1 MVILFVII
9 SRARKILSFRKGLV
23 TPVSFILILF
33 SLTIVST
40 IAYNYSLIQIKHR
53 GEDLKIIAIEDK
65 MLDLE
70 EAISDISWS
79 SGAARTLVFANYGGT
94 FKVDNSSNHL
104 ELNITMDETDYTL
117 FDSNIGGFLYE
128 LPSINV
134 INYGKWI
141 KGDSRVI
148 VNQSSSYQASMKIEP
163 SREKQELKAHY
174 RPLIVSSVGSLSDE
188 RRLNIIRIY
197 IINLNTSEGIYTS
210 GEFRIKVDC
219 SDVNS
224 HLYNYILDSSE
235 TYMTFTV
242 NLAGKLGNLIVP
254 LTIGE
259 AGSIVRLEV
268 LTNQISI
275 RGVAI

>member
-1 MVILFVII
+1 L
-9 SRARKILSFRKGLV
+9 A

-40 IAYNYSLIQIKHR
+40 IAYNYSLNQIKHR

-70 EAISDISWS
+70 ETISDISWS
-79 SGAARTLVFANYGGT
+79 SGASRTLMFANYGGS

-104 ELNITMDETDYTL
+104 ELNITIDEADYTL

-148 VNQSSSYQASMKIEP
+148 VNQSSAYQVSMKIEP
-163 SREKQELKAHY
+163 SSEKQELKAQY
-174 RPLIVSSVGSLSDE
+174 RPLIVSSVGSLTDE

-219 SDVNS
+219 IDVNS

-235 TYMTFTV
+235 TYITFTV